1 MLLSTTMRRKSETVS
16 SAGIR
21 IDYRAAPGGVFKG
34 RLRVAGDKSISHRS
48 VMLGSLAEGVT
59 HVTGLL
65 EGEDVLCTLAA
76 FRAMG
81 VQAQGPAQGKLTIQG
96 VGLHGL
102 RPPAQPLD
110 MGNSGTA
117 MRLMAGILAGQKFDS
132 VLMLLFAIRIA
143 SLRWVPLPPFPL
155 IRTSPPPVAE
165 IAAAF
170 SSIPRFSTPCE
181 TSLPK
186 PVNDN
191 SPPLSSRTTVSRPD
205 TPTPPPWRTR
215 SPSTTPRTCGFT
227 TT

>member
-1 MLLSTTMRRKSETVS
+1 MGSSEKNM
-16 SAGIR
+16 
-21 IDYRAAPGGVFKG
+21 DYHVVPGGVLKG

-81 VQAQGPAQGKLTIQG
+81 VMAKGPEQGRLTIQG

-132 VLMLLFAIRIA
+132 GLIGDGYLRQRPLL
-143 SLRWVPLPPFPL
+143 
-155 IRTSPPPVAE
+155 
-165 IAAAF
+165 
-170 SSIPRFSTPCE
+170 
-181 TSLPK
+181 
-186 PVNDN
+186 
-191 SPPLSSRTTVSRPD
+191 
-205 TPTPPPWRTR
+205 
-215 SPSTTPRTCGFT
+215 GG
-227 TT
+227 